1 MKYTRPKGT
10 RDILPPESL
19 KKYWVEKIFRQIVTR
34 YGFFEITTP
43 LFEPTE
49 LFLRSTGE
57 STDIVTKQMYTFTD
71 QAERSLTLR
80 PEGTPGVVRAIIE
93 NRVKIPIRL
102 FYIGPM
108 YRYER
113 PQKGRYREFYQLGIE
128 VIGEASPQIDA
139 EVIEIGNEFFRAIG
153 IKDSIIQLNSVGCP
167 KCRPQF
173 RQELVNF
180 LADKKDKICADCQI
194 RLTKNPLRVFDCK
207 NENCQKV
214 YETAPKVRTSLCP
227 ECANHFTAVTNE
239 LDQRGIRYI
248 INDRMVRGLDYYT
261 KTAFEYISTKL
272 GAQDSLGGGGRY
284 DNLVEELD
292 GPKTPAIGF
301 ALGEER
307 ILIVAE
313 PPKDVIQPKL
323 VSIIYLTEK
332 ELPYAKEL
340 AKELRAAGVSVYLNY
355 ELKKLK
361 TQMSYADALKARY
374 ACIIGEDEVLKNVV
388 TLRNMETGE
397 QESIP
402 REKIVLKLK
411 AI

>member
-1 MKYTRPKGT
+1 
-10 RDILPPESL
+10 
-19 KKYWVEKIFRQIVTR
+19 
-34 YGFFEITTP
+34 
-43 LFEPTE
+43 
-49 LFLRSTGE
+49 
-57 STDIVTKQMYTFTD
+57 
-71 QAERSLTLR
+71 
-80 PEGTPGVVRAIIE
+80 
-93 NRVKIPIRL
+93 
-102 FYIGPM
+102 
-108 YRYER
+108 
-113 PQKGRYREFYQLGIE
+113 
-128 VIGEASPQIDA
+128 VIGEAGPQIDA

-239 LDQRGIRYI
+239 LDQRGIKYI

-284 DNLVEELD
+284 DNLVEELG

-361 TQMSYADALKARY
+361 TQMSCADALKARY

-388 TLRNMETGE
+388 TLRDMETGE
-397 QESIP
+397 QESVP